1 MSLSGDNEMTLKQ
14 GTAYDINT
22 ALEHITLSTEDMIA
36 TFKVSKATLWRW
48 IKQKKLPPPF
58 DCRGRAAQWTIGQI
72 RDWQSARALAVTQ
85 SLKEQMIN
93 ECTSDRGK
101 RRQTSGE
108 FDLP

>member
-1 MSLSGDNEMTLKQ
+1 MTLKQ

-22 ALEHITLSTEDMIA
+22 APDHITLATEDMIA

-58 DCRGRAAQWTIGQI
+58 DYRGYAAQWTIGQI
-72 RDWQSARALAVTQ
+72 RDWQSARALAITQ
-85 SLKEQMIN
+85 TLKKQMIAD
-93 ECTSDRGK
+93 CTSRRRVDR
-101 RRQTSGE
+101 QLLASE